1 MTIAEFVKSLAER
14 RVELS
19 VTEGQ
24 IRYHGPSEALDEEVL
39 TEIRD
44 RKSDLIDYLGRAP
57 DAFPEELPPG
67 TEPLSVGQEALWF
80 LYELDRQSIAYNT
93 LFAARMR
100 RDLDIGALQAAI
112 DKLTERHDGLRSR
125 FDTANGTPFRTVTPP
140 APVDVQTTDVTGWSP
155 AEVKEA
161 IAEFADTPF
170 DLEAAPPV
178 RWHLFTG
185 VMNGTL
191 PTPVLAFVAHH
202 ITVDFRSLE
211 ILMAELSS
219 LYRAACGDQPAAL
232 PPLPW
237 THSDYVDWSQKSLAA
252 PAGKRA
258 EAYWLDTLEG
268 ELPALDLP
276 TDAPRPPR
284 QNHAGATRVQI
295 LDPTLS
301 QKIKDAAQRLE
312 VTPYVLLLGIF
323 GLLMRRYSGQREIL
337 IGSPMLGRTQPELKD
352 LVGYFVN
359 PVTLRLNVTDDLSAP
374 DYLSALRDTV
384 LGALEHQSYPFPL
397 LVERLQPERD
407 TSRSPLFQVAFVYER
422 ETGTPLLEQGL
433 FSEMLIGGQRGAVF
447 DLTLTAL
454 DREESF
460 RLTWEYASAL
470 FETDTIARMEG
481 HFERLLE
488 ALLDRPDQPLQSLP
502 LLSETEAAR
511 IRDWTEAECPVPP
524 VANLVELIAAK
535 VAACPDAIALESG
548 HTQLSYAELDARA
561 CRLARHLQARGVG
574 ANNVVAMALP
584 RSAEQLIAVLGVL
597 RAGGACLPVDP
608 EDPAERI
615 HFLLR
620 ESEAAVL
627 LTDPA
632 GKERMPEDAT
642 PIITLYPDDPILT
655 TGNAEA
661 PACPAGPEDL
671 VYVLFTSGSTGRPK
685 GVAMPHRALVNLVG
699 WQMTQAGLEEP
710 ARTLQYTPLTFDVS
724 FQEIASTWCSGG
736 TLVLIDETRR
746 RDGRALLDWIESR
759 NVERAFMPFVALQHL
774 AESAGYKALSA
785 SLRDIVTAGEQL
797 RTTPAI
803 RAVFERS
810 ACRLHNHYGP
820 TESHVATAYSLPGDV
835 AEWDDLPP
843 IGRPIGN
850 VAIHLL
856 DEAGQPVPVGVPG
869 ELCIAGP
876 CLADGYLERPDLTA
890 ERFVE
895 HPEHGRIYRT
905 GDFARWRADGLID
918 YLGRRDDQVK
928 LRGVRV
934 ELGEIEAVLSGHPAV
949 GEAAVILSGTG
960 SSKRL
965 AAYVAPS
972 DGTTASNSLQADLMD
987 HLRANLSA
995 PMVPSSLILLPELP
1009 KTSSGKLNRRALP
1022 KPSVEADE
1030 AFVAPRNEAE
1040 ALMAE
1045 IWSDLLGHDRVGIT
1059 ANFFELGGHS
1069 LIAMRLVT
1077 RLRDSFD
1084 VDLPLSALFEA
1095 PTIAGLAERIE
1106 QLRDGERLPPIT
1118 HAPDA
1123 STAPLSFAQRRL
1135 WFLEQLEGPSATYN
1149 MPATLEL
1156 RGSLD
1161 ASALGAAAR
1170 ALVARHTGLRNRF
1183 PSSKGAPVAEVIAPY
1198 DPLRVTDLTSLSASE
1213 REAEA
1218 QRLARSHGSQPF
1230 DLSEGPLFR
1239 LHLLQLDDRTHWLLF
1254 NIHHIVSDGW
1264 TIDILVRDIS
1274 ALYRAETQGKT
1285 ADLTS
1290 LAITYGDFASWQN
1303 EWLQG
1308 EPLTR
1313 QLDHWTAELDG
1324 APTLIELPS
1333 DRPHPKTRSYRGGL
1347 LTRTL
1352 DAGLTEK
1359 IRGFNRGHGATDFMT
1374 LISAFGLLLSR
1385 YSGQQDLLI
1394 GSPVANRR
1402 LRECEDLAGMF
1413 VNTLA
1418 LRWRDDDASDFAAL
1432 VAETRRRCLRAYA
1445 NQDLPFEL
1453 LVDHLQPERSLMHS
1467 PLFQVMFAMQNAP
1480 LEHLVLDGVE
1490 TCLLAPPA
1498 TVSKFDLTL
1507 YVEPS
1512 DDGFVTRWEYN
1523 ADIFDEARI
1532 QRMAGH
1538 FEQLLRSALADP
1550 EDSLDS
1556 IELLTKQEHH
1566 DIACWRDG
1574 PEVDLDAKTLVDAI
1588 EERAA
1593 LQPNAPALVDRR
1605 ESLDYAEVNASA
1617 NQLAHHLNQHGIG
1630 RGDIV
1635 ALCLEPG
1642 PEAVVALLG
1651 IVKSGAAYLPLDPAY
1666 PADRL
1671 DAMLSGSKAR
1681 FVLSTG
1687 DLADRLPSTA
1697 EICRLDAIAS
1707 VLAEESIDNPATRP
1721 EPGDLLYVIYTSG
1734 STGAPKGAGVYH
1746 RGFANLLQWYCTALD
1761 LGEGDRGLL
1770 VSALGFDLTQKNL
1783 FAPLIAGA
1791 ALHFPEPGI
1800 GYDPAALLRT
1810 IAEDAITW
1818 INCTPSAFYPL
1829 LAGDDYA
1836 PLSSLRHII
1845 LGGEPIQTDRLR
1857 DWLAAPTCQATV
1869 LNSYGPTECTDVAV
1883 AGAFDPASGAAG
1895 VPLGRPIDNVRV
1907 LLLDPNGTPV
1917 PEGLPGELFIG
1928 GIGVGAGY
1936 LGQPDLTDAKF
1947 IDMKIAGRKGR
1958 YYATGDLACWRDDGT
1973 LDYLGRRDQQIK
1985 LRGFRIE
1992 LEEIETALRADPR
2005 VKDAAVVVSQ
2015 TGAQEQLVGYLAADA
2030 ELDPEELRPALER
2043 RLPAYMVPS
2052 RLIRLDGLPVTPNGK
2067 LDRRALASLT
2077 VTPRAVEPPRGKT
2090 ERVLSEIWAGLLGLD
2105 AIDREANFF
2114 SIGGHSLLAVQL
2126 LARVTDAFRI
2136 ELSLRELFE
2145 KPTLVG
2151 LASLIEA
2158 SRNRTRPDITPL
2170 PDGEHPEP
2178 SFAQQRLMFLDQLE
2192 GPSTAYSMPA
2202 TLELRGDLDR
2212 TALRRAL
2219 AALVTRHDSLRL
2231 CFSFKA
2237 GRPVARYLD
2246 AYDPLTELDLSDRPE
2261 EDAEAEALRLG
2272 EEHSGVPFDLATG
2285 PLFRL
2290 CLIEL
2295 APKRHRLLFNMH
2307 HIISDGWSIDLLI
2320 ADLARLYATF
2330 RAGSEAALP
2339 ASALNYS
2346 SYARWQNQ
2354 RLRGETLERALTFWR
2369 DHLAGAPELLDL
2381 PTDHPRPAVQVHEGG
2396 AVPLRIDAE
2405 LGGALRA
2412 LARGNDATLFMVL
2425 LAAYDLLLSRFSG
2438 ERDISVGVP
2447 VANRGDSRLEDIVGL
2462 FLNTLVMR
2470 AEVPRTGTFRNFLAE
2485 IRQSTLAAYAHQDVP
2500 FEYLVEQLRPSRS
2513 LSHNPLFQ
2521 VMINLVNTRREQ
2533 ITLDGLEVEQTGQ
2546 TDDLL
2551 AKFDLNLS
2559 FTEQPDGSL
2568 DGELQY
2574 NAALFEHG
2582 TVAFLGDCFLT
2593 LLRGIA
2599 AEPNAPLTEISL
2611 DRDEPSARREIPEPA
2626 GTPVRFGTIERSIP
2640 DRFAEQVA
2648 LHHDRIA
2655 VRTPTQSLT
2664 YGALDLESR
2673 RLAATLLEHP
2683 ESRRVALL
2691 LPHDT
2696 SMAIGMLGVL
2706 QAGRTYVPLDPSQP
2720 QQRLQTILEDVG
2732 AEIILCTAEHEELA
2746 ATLAGA
2752 GCTLISLDR
2761 LDQIPATELPD
2772 TSPDSVAYLLYTSGS
2787 TGRPKGVVQNHR
2799 NVLHFIRRYS
2809 ENLRLTSDDR
2819 LLQVASYA
2827 FDAAVM
2833 DFYGALL
2840 NGATLCLFDARNQS
2854 IADCAPWLEQ
2864 EGITVW
2870 HSTPS
2875 VFRAFTADL
2884 ETRLPSIRLVVMGG
2898 EAVTRA
2904 DFETFR
2910 QRFEPGTLFV
2920 NGLGP
2925 TESTVTLQFFANHE
2939 SDLRRS
2945 SVPVGYPVD
2954 GTMIELLDESGAP
2967 TDLFG
2972 EIAICSPHVALGYW
2986 QQESPA
2992 FEADPARPGA
3002 TRYRSGD
3009 MARRLPDG
3017 CLEMVGRRDGQ
3028 IKLRGFRIELG
3039 EIEAVLRDHP
3049 ETRAAAAILYTPE
3062 GASTEPRLVAYLTGM
3077 ASPETALAWCRE
3089 RLPSYMV
3096 PSEVMVLDALPLTVT
3111 GKLDRR
3117 ALPVPDMVE
3126 RSGSAVPA
3134 TPGEELLAGL
3144 WADVLKTGAVGRSDN
3159 FFDLGGHSLLATQLL
3174 SRIRAAFGADIA
3186 LRLLFEH
3193 PTLSAQAAAIEA
3205 ERRGTPP
3212 PPIVRRDDRDTL
3224 PLSFAQQRLWFLAE
3238 LEDGDQAAT
3247 YNITAALGL
3256 DAALD
3261 ETALR
3266 SALTALTARHDSLR
3280 MTVHAENGQPVL
3292 G

>member
-19 VTEGQ
+19 LTDGQ
-24 IRYHGPSEALDEEVL
+24 IRYHGPSEALVEEVL

-44 RKSDLIDYLGRAP
+44 RKSDLIDYLGRV
-57 DAFPEELPPG
+57 PENLPPG

-80 LYELDRQSIAYNT
+80 LYELDRQSTAYNT

-125 FDTANGTPFRTVTPP
+125 FATADGKPFRAVTPP
-140 APVDVQTTDVTGWSP
+140 APVDLQTTDVTSWSP
-155 AEVKEA
+155 AEVEEA
-161 IAEFADTPF
+161 IAEFADIPF

-185 VMNGTL
+185 VTNGTL

-219 LYRAACGDQPAAL
+219 FYRAACGDQPAAL

-258 EAYWLDTLEG
+258 EAYWLDQLEG

-284 QNHAGATRVQI
+284 QNHAGATRVQN
-295 LDPTLS
+295 LDTTLS

-337 IGSPMLGRTQPELKD
+337 VGSPMLGRAQPELKD

-359 PVTLRLNVTDDLSAP
+359 PVTLRLDVPDDMSGP
-374 DYLSALRDTV
+374 DYFSRLRDTV

-422 ETGTPLLEQGL
+422 ETGAPLLEQGL
-433 FSEMLIGGQRGAVF
+433 FSELLIGGQRGAVF

-454 DREESF
+454 DREEGF

-470 FETDTIARMEG
+470 FEADTILRMEG

-488 ALLDRPDQPLQSLP
+488 ALLDRPEQPLQSLP

-511 IRDWTEAECPVPP
+511 IRDWNEADCPVPP
-524 VANLVELIAAK
+524 AANLVELIAAK
-535 VAACPDAIALESG
+535 VAACPDAVALESG
-548 HTQLSYAELDARA
+548 DTQLSYAELDARA
-561 CRLARHLQARGVG
+561 CRLARHLQERGIG
-574 ANNVVAMALP
+574 ANSVVATALP

-615 HFLLR
+615 GFLLR
-620 ESEAAVL
+620 ESEAAL
-627 LTDPA
+627 MLTDPA
-632 GKERMPEDAT
+632 GKERMPDDAI
-642 PIITLYPDDPILT
+642 PIVTLYPDDPILT

-710 ARTLQYTPLTFDVS
+710 ARTLQYTPLTFDVA

-736 TLVLIDETRR
+736 TLVLIDEARR
-746 RDGRALLDWIESR
+746 RDGRALLDWIDSQ

-774 AESAGYKALSA
+774 AESAGDKALPA

-810 ACRLHNHYGP
+810 TCRLHNHYGP

-876 CLADGYLERPDLTA
+876 CLADGYLKRPDLTA

-895 HPEHGRIYRT
+895 HPEYGRIYRT
-905 GDFARWRADGLID
+905 GDFARWRTDGLID

-949 GEAAVILSGTG
+949 GEAAVILSGNA
-960 SSKRL
+960 SSRRL

-972 DGTTASNSLQADLMD
+972 DGATASNSLQAELMD

-995 PMVPSSLILLPELP
+995 PMVPSSLTLLPELP
-1009 KTSSGKLNRRALP
+1009 KTSSGKLDRRTLP

-1030 AFVAPRNEAE
+1030 TFIAPRNEAE
-1040 ALMAE
+1040 ALLAE

-1106 QLRDGERLPPIT
+1106 QLRGGERLPPIL

-1123 STAPLSFAQRRL
+1123 GTAQLSFAQRRL

-1198 DPLRVTDLTSLSASE
+1198 DPLRVTDLTSLPAIE

-1274 ALYRAETQGKT
+1274 ALYRAETQG
-1285 ADLTS
+1285 AEAPLTNLPVS
-1290 LAITYGDFASWQN
+1290 YGDFARWQN
-1303 EWLQG
+1303 DWLQG

-1359 IRGFNRGHGATDFMT
+1359 IRGFNRAHGATDFMT

-1385 YSGQQDLLI
+1385 YSGQHDLLI

-1402 LRECEDLAGMF
+1402 LRECEDLTGMF

-1467 PLFQVMFAMQNAP
+1467 PLFQVMFVMQNAP

-1490 TCLLAPPA
+1490 TCLLAPPV

-1512 DDGFVTRWEYN
+1512 GDGFVTRWEYN

-1550 EDSLDS
+1550 EDSLDG
-1556 IELLTKQEHH
+1556 IRLLTKPERR
-1566 DIACWRDG
+1566 DIASWRDG
-1574 PEVDLDAKTLVDAI
+1574 PDVDLTSKTLVHAI
-1588 EERAA
+1588 EEQAA

-1617 NQLAHHLNQHGIG
+1617 NQLAHYLNRRGIG

-1651 IVKSGAAYLPLDPAY
+1651 IVKAGAAYMPLDPAY
-1666 PADRL
+1666 PVERL
-1671 DAMLSGSKAR
+1671 EAMLSGSKTR
-1681 FVLSTG
+1681 LVLSKG
-1687 DLADRLPSTA
+1687 DLADRLPSAA
-1697 EICRLDAIAS
+1697 EICRLDAIAA
-1707 VLAEESIDNPATRP
+1707 VLAEESIDNPVTRP
-1721 EPGDLLYVIYTSG
+1721 GPDGLLYIIYTSG

-1800 GYDPAALLRT
+1800 GYDPAALRRT

-1829 LAGDDYA
+1829 LAGGDYT
-1836 PLSSLRHII
+1836 PLASLRHII

-1857 DWLAAPTCQATV
+1857 DWLADPTCQATV

-1883 AGAFDPASGAAG
+1883 AGPLDPTSDTAG

-1936 LGQPDLTDAKF
+1936 LGQPDLTEAKF
-1947 IDMKIAGRKGR
+1947 IDMKIDGRTGR
-1958 YYATGDLACWRDDGT
+1958 YYATGDLACWRADGT

-1992 LEEIETALRADPR
+1992 LEEIETALRADPH

-2077 VTPRAVEPPRGKT
+2077 VAPRAARPPRGQT
-2090 ERVLSEIWAGLLGLD
+2090 EAALSEIWAGLLGLD
-2105 AIDREANFF
+2105 EIDREANFF
-2114 SIGGHSLLAVQL
+2114 SIGGHSLLAVQM
-2126 LARVTDAFRI
+2126 LARVTDAFAI

-2145 KPTLVG
+2145 KPTLSG
-2151 LASLIEA
+2151 LSSLIEA

-2202 TLELRGDLDR
+2202 ALELRGDLDR
-2212 TALRRAL
+2212 VALRRAL

-2231 CFSFKA
+2231 RFSFEA
-2237 GRPVARYLD
+2237 GHPVARYLD

-2261 EDAEAEALRLG
+2261 EDAEAEALQLAA
-2272 EEHSGVPFDLATG
+2272 EHSGVPFDLATG

-2290 CLIEL
+2290 KLITL
-2295 APKRHRLLFNMH
+2295 APERHRLLFNMH

-2320 ADLARLYATF
+2320 ADLAHLYTAF
-2330 RAGSEAALP
+2330 RSGSEATLP
-2339 ASALNYS
+2339 APALNYS
-2346 SYARWQNQ
+2346 GYAKWQNQ
-2354 RLRGETLERALTFWR
+2354 WLRGETLERSLTFWR

-2381 PTDHPRPAVQVHEGG
+2381 PTDHPRPAVQVHQGG

-2405 LGGALRA
+2405 LGGALRR
-2412 LARGNDATLFMVL
+2412 LARGSDATLFMVL
-2425 LAAYDLLLSRFSG
+2425 LAAYDLLLFRFSG

-2447 VANRGDSRLEDIVGL
+2447 VANRRDRRLEDIVGL

-2470 AEVPRTGTFRNFLAE
+2470 TEVPNSGSFRDFLSE
-2485 IRQSTLAAYAHQDVP
+2485 IRQATFAAYAHQDVP
-2500 FEYLVEQLRPSRS
+2500 FEYLVEQLRPARS

-2533 ITLDGLEVEQTGQ
+2533 ITLDGLKVEQTSQ
-2546 TDDLL
+2546 ADDFL

-2574 NAALFEHG
+2574 NAALFEHE
-2582 TVAFLGDCFLT
+2582 TAAFLGDCFLA

-2599 AEPNAPLTEISL
+2599 SEPDAPLTEISL
-2611 DRDEPSARREIPEPA
+2611 YRDEPAARREMPEPA
-2626 GTPVRFGTIERSIP
+2626 GAPVRFGSIERSIP
-2640 DRFAEQVA
+2640 NRFAEQVA
-2648 LHHDRIA
+2648 RHRNRIA
-2655 VRTPTQSLT
+2655 VQTPTQSLT
-2664 YGALDLESR
+2664 YGALDLEGR
-2673 RLAATLLEHP
+2673 RLAAVLLERP
-2683 ESRRVALL
+2683 ECKRVALL

-2696 SMAIGMLGVL
+2696 SMAVGILGTL

-2720 QQRLQTILEDVG
+2720 QQRLQAILEDVG
-2732 AEIILCTAEHEELA
+2732 AEIVLCTAENEELA

-2752 GCTLISLDR
+2752 GRTVISLDR
-2761 LDQIPATELPD
+2761 LDRSPAAELPE
-2772 TSPDSVAYLLYTSGS
+2772 TAPDGIAYLLYTSGS

-2799 NVLHFIRRYS
+2799 NVLHFIRRYT
-2809 ENLRLTSDDR
+2809 ENLRLTSEDR

-2864 EGITVW
+2864 EGVTIW

-2875 VFRAFTADL
+2875 VFRAFAADL
-2884 ETRLPSIRLVVMGG
+2884 ETRLPSIRLTVMGG

-2925 TESTVTLQFFANHE
+2925 TESTVTLQFFADHE
-2939 SDLRRS
+2939 TDLHRH

-2954 GTMIELLDESGAP
+2954 GTIIDLLDETGAP
-2967 TDLFG
+2967 ANLFG

-2986 QQESPA
+2986 QQDSAA

-3002 TRYRSGD
+3002 IRYRSGD

-3017 CLEMVGRRDGQ
+3017 SLEMVGRRDGQ

-3039 EIEAVLRDHP
+3039 EIEAVLRSHP
-3049 ETRAAAAILYTPE
+3049 DIHEAGAILYGPE
-3062 GASTEPRLVAYLTGM
+3062 GTTAEPRLIAYLTGT
-3077 ASPETALAWCRE
+3077 ANSGTALAWCRE
-3089 RLPSYMV
+3089 RLPGYMV
-3096 PSEVMVLDALPLTVT
+3096 PFEVIVLDALPLTVT
-3111 GKLDRR
+3111 GKLDRK

-3126 RSGSAVPA
+3126 RSGSAVPV
-3134 TPGEELLAGL
+3134 TPGEELL
-3144 WADVLKTGAVGRSDN
+3144 
-3159 FFDLGGHSLLATQLL
+3159 
-3174 SRIRAAFGADIA
+3174 
-3186 LRLLFEH
+3186 
-3193 PTLSAQAAAIEA
+3193 
-3205 ERRGTPP
+3205 
-3212 PPIVRRDDRDTL
+3212 
-3224 PLSFAQQRLWFLAE
+3224 
-3238 LEDGDQAAT
+3238 
-3247 YNITAALGL
+3247 
-3256 DAALD
+3256 
-3261 ETALR
+3261 
-3266 SALTALTARHDSLR
+3266 
-3280 MTVHAENGQPVL
+3280 
-3292 G
+3292 